1 MYAPRVFTSMLG
13 ALLAFA
19 VASYFM
25 SGSFLTAFL
34 QTVVCA
40 IIIQIGYFLGVL
52 YLLRR
57 EKQSMG
63 AGSGAEAALERR
75 KRDILGHDDMH
86 PGHPG
91 ATPNMP
97 AGDS

>member
-19 VASYFM
+19 VAAYFM
-25 SGSFLTAFL
+25 SGSLLTAFL
-34 QTVVCA
+34 QTIVCA

-52 YLLRR
+52 YLARQ

-63 AGSGAEAALERR
+63 VGSGAEAGMERR
-75 KRDILGHDDMH
+75 KRDMLVQDDLH
-86 PGHPG
+86 TG
-91 ATPNMP
+91 ATRNMP

>member
-19 VASYFM
+19 VAAYFM
-25 SGSFLTAFL
+25 SGSLLSAFL
-34 QTVVCA
+34 QTIVCA
-40 IIIQIGYFLGVL
+40 IIIQVGYFIGVL
-52 YLLRR
+52 YMIRR

-63 AGSGAEAALERR
+63 VGNGVETGAERR
-75 KRDILGHDDMH
+75 KRDMLGQDDLH
-86 PGHPG
+86 AG
-91 ATPNMP
+91 AARNLP